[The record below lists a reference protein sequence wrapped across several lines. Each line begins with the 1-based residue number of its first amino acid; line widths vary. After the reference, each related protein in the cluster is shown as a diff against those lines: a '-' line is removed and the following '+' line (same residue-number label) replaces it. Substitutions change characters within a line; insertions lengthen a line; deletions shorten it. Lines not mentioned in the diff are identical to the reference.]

1 MADLG
6 DPWTGPKP
14 PALGPKVTK
23 THLVG
28 GDGGINREMFTRWL
42 KLLSLMWFLVFQW
55 SPQRGLCGRFHPV
68 LNCESG
74 WMPSRGLGRVVG
86 KARAGS
92 WERQGSLQAAP
103 DHHYLG

>member
-28 GDGGINREMFTRWL
+28 GDGGHKQGNVYEMAETAQFD
-42 KLLSLMWFLVFQW
+42 V
-55 SPQRGLCGRFHPV
+55 V
-68 LNCESG
+68 SG
-74 WMPSRGLGRVVG
+74 IPMVTAEGF
-86 KARAGS
+86 
-92 WERQGSLQAAP
+92 AA
-103 DHHYLG
+103 DSTQC